1 VALGGYQVYGFVLG
15 GKVRKPLNYVRIVVL
30 FFTFLVFFGMARKV
44 WAGGQEY
51 YLPSPEGNCGVLSVD
66 GQDDADFINHRGKYL
81 MMVKS
86 DELKILNMC
95 NTKQAKC
102 YAIKAACG
110 DHVHMFVFWRAKK

>member
-1 VALGGYQVYGFVLG
+1 MSAEGLLQWLEEMKRLLLLSLFVS
-15 GKVRKPLNYVRIVVL
+15 PA
-30 FFTFLVFFGMARKV
+30 F
-44 WAGGQEY
+44 AGGQEY

-102 YAIKAACG
+102 YVIKAACG
-110 DHVHMFVFWRAKK
+110 DHVHTFVFWRAKK